1 MFYRNGPGNPVLFL
15 LHPLTEPVEIFRKG
29 LDMSEI
35 LGSAGKTSPINPIR
49 KKELDDN
56 WKTVAAKAVTD
67 DTFKK
72 SLAKDPFKVLEAQ
85 GLKVD
90 PEIKV
95 NYDETNEEYNM
106 VVAANA
112 SEEVQAE
119 AKWWNWRLKIIKE
132 FDQSLDRKVGNVVG
146 FHEGCQPRSII

>member
-1 MFYRNGPGNPVLFL
+1 
-15 LHPLTEPVEIFRKG
+15 
-29 LDMSEI
+29 MSEI
-35 LGSAGKTSPINPIR
+35 LGSTGKTSPINPIR
-49 KKELDDN
+49 KKELEDN
-56 WKTVAAKAVTD
+56 WKAVVVKAVTD

-72 SLAKDPFKVLEAQ
+72 SLAKDPFKVMEEQ

-95 NYDETNEEYNM
+95 NFDETNQEYNM
-106 VVAANA
+106 VVPPNA

-132 FDQSLDRKVGNVVG
+132 YDQSLDRQVGTVVG
-146 FHEGCQPRSII
+146 IDEGCRPRSII

>member
-1 MFYRNGPGNPVLFL
+1 
-15 LHPLTEPVEIFRKG
+15 
-29 LDMSEI
+29 MSEI

-132 FDQSLDRKVGNVVG
+132 FDQSLDRQVGNVVG
-146 FHEGCQPRSII
+146 FHEGDMPRSII

>member
-1 MFYRNGPGNPVLFL
+1 
-15 LHPLTEPVEIFRKG
+15 
-29 LDMSEI
+29 MSEI

-67 DTFKK
+67 DTFKE

-132 FDQSLDRKVGNVVG
+132 FDQSLDRQVGNVVG
-146 FHEGCQPRSII
+146 FDEGARARSII

>member
-1 MFYRNGPGNPVLFL
+1 
-15 LHPLTEPVEIFRKG
+15 
-29 LDMSEI
+29 MSEI

-72 SLAKDPFKVLEAQ
+72 SLAEDPFKVLEAQ

-95 NYDETNEEYNM
+95 NYDETNQVYNM
-106 VVAANA
+106 VVAENA

-146 FHEGCQPRSII
+146 FHEGDMPRSII

>member
-1 MFYRNGPGNPVLFL
+1 
-15 LHPLTEPVEIFRKG
+15 
-29 LDMSEI
+29 MSEI

-95 NYDETNEEYNM
+95 NYDETNQEYNM

-119 AKWWNWRLKIIKE
+119 AKWWNWRLKMIKE
-132 FDQSLDRKVGNVVG
+132 FDQSLDRQVGNVVG
-146 FHEGCQPRSII
+146 FHEGDMPRSII

>member
-1 MFYRNGPGNPVLFL
+1 
-15 LHPLTEPVEIFRKG
+15 
-29 LDMSEI
+29 MSEI

-132 FDQSLDRKVGNVVG
+132 FDQSLDRQVGNVVG
-146 FHEGCQPRSII
+146 FDEGARARSII

>member
-1 MFYRNGPGNPVLFL
+1 M
-15 LHPLTEPVEIFRKG
+15 
-29 LDMSEI
+29 
-35 LGSAGKTSPINPIR
+35 
-49 KKELDDN
+49 
-56 WKTVAAKAVTD
+56 
-67 DTFKK
+67 
-72 SLAKDPFKVLEAQ
+72 
-85 GLKVD
+85 KVD

-132 FDQSLDRKVGNVVG
+132 FDQSLDRQVGNVVG
-146 FHEGCQPRSII
+146 FHEGDMPRSII

>member
-1 MFYRNGPGNPVLFL
+1 
-15 LHPLTEPVEIFRKG
+15 
-29 LDMSEI
+29 MSEI

-95 NYDETNEEYNM
+95 NYDETNQEYNM

-132 FDQSLDRKVGNVVG
+132 FDQSLDRQVGNVVG
-146 FHEGCQPRSII
+146 FHEGDMPRSII

>member
-1 MFYRNGPGNPVLFL
+1 
-15 LHPLTEPVEIFRKG
+15 
-29 LDMSEI
+29 MSEI

-72 SLAKDPFKVLEAQ
+72 SLAEDPFKVLEAQ

-132 FDQSLDRKVGNVVG
+132 FDQSLDRQVGNVVG
-146 FHEGCQPRSII
+146 FHEGDMPRSII

>member
-1 MFYRNGPGNPVLFL
+1 
-15 LHPLTEPVEIFRKG
+15 
-29 LDMSEI
+29 MSEI
-35 LGSAGKTSPINPIR
+35 LGSTGKTSPINPIR

-67 DTFKK
+67 DIFKK
-72 SLAKDPFKVLEAQ
+72 SLAKDPFKVLEAH

-132 FDQSLDRKVGNVVG
+132 FDQSLDRQVGNVVG
-146 FHEGCQPRSII
+146 FDEGCRPRSII

>member
-1 MFYRNGPGNPVLFL
+1 
-15 LHPLTEPVEIFRKG
+15 
-29 LDMSEI
+29 MSEI
-35 LGSAGKTSPINPIR
+35 LGSAGSTSPINPIR

-67 DTFKK
+67 DIFKK
-72 SLAKDPFKVLEAQ
+72 SLAKDPFKVLEAH
-85 GLKVD
+85 GLKAD

-95 NYDETNEEYNM
+95 NYDETNKKYNM
-106 VVAANA
+106 VAPTNA

-132 FDQSLDRKVGNVVG
+132 FDQSLDRQVGNVVG
-146 FHEGCQPRSII
+146 FDEGCRPRSII

>member
-1 MFYRNGPGNPVLFL
+1 
-15 LHPLTEPVEIFRKG
+15 
-29 LDMSEI
+29 MSEI

-106 VVAANA
+106 VVAENA

-132 FDQSLDRKVGNVVG
+132 FDQSLDRQVGNVVG
-146 FHEGCQPRSII
+146 FHEGDMPRSII

>member
-1 MFYRNGPGNPVLFL
+1 
-15 LHPLTEPVEIFRKG
+15 
-29 LDMSEI
+29 MSEI

-72 SLAKDPFKVLEAQ
+72 SLAKDPFKVLEAH

-95 NYDETNEEYNM
+95 NYDETNQGYNM
-106 VVAANA
+106 VVAENA

-132 FDQSLDRKVGNVVG
+132 FDQSLDRQVGNVVG
-146 FHEGCQPRSII
+146 FDEGAPVRSII

>member
-1 MFYRNGPGNPVLFL
+1 
-15 LHPLTEPVEIFRKG
+15 
-29 LDMSEI
+29 MSEI

-95 NYDETNEEYNM
+95 NYDETNQEYNM

-132 FDQSLDRKVGNVVG
+132 FDQSLDRQVGNVVG
-146 FHEGCQPRSII
+146 FDEGAQARSII

>member
-1 MFYRNGPGNPVLFL
+1 
-15 LHPLTEPVEIFRKG
+15 
-29 LDMSEI
+29 MSEI

-56 WKTVAAKAVTD
+56 WKTIAAKAVTD

-72 SLAKDPFKVLEAQ
+72 SLAKDPFKVLEAH

-95 NYDETNEEYNM
+95 NYDETNKEFIL
-106 VVAANA
+106 VIPSNA

-119 AKWWNWRLKIIKE
+119 GKWWNWRLKIIKE
-132 FDQSLDRKVGNVVG
+132 FDQSLDRQVGNVVG
-146 FHEGCQPRSII
+146 FDEGAPARSII

>member
-1 MFYRNGPGNPVLFL
+1 
-15 LHPLTEPVEIFRKG
+15 
-29 LDMSEI
+29 MSEI

-95 NYDETNEEYNM
+95 NYDETNQAYNM
-106 VVAANA
+106 VVAENA

-132 FDQSLDRKVGNVVG
+132 FDQSLDRQVGNVVG
-146 FHEGCQPRSII
+146 FHEGDMPRSII

>member
-1 MFYRNGPGNPVLFL
+1 
-15 LHPLTEPVEIFRKG
+15 
-29 LDMSEI
+29 MSEI

-106 VVAANA
+106 VVAENA

-119 AKWWNWRLKIIKE
+119 AKLWNWRLKIIKE
-132 FDQSLDRKVGNVVG
+132 FDQGLDRQVGNVVG
-146 FHEGCQPRSII
+146 FHEGDMPRSII

>member
-1 MFYRNGPGNPVLFL
+1 
-15 LHPLTEPVEIFRKG
+15 
-29 LDMSEI
+29 MSEI

-72 SLAKDPFKVLEAQ
+72 SLAKDPFKVLEAH

-132 FDQSLDRKVGNVVG
+132 FDQGLDRQVGNVVG
-146 FHEGCQPRSII
+146 FDEGARARSII

>member
-1 MFYRNGPGNPVLFL
+1 
-15 LHPLTEPVEIFRKG
+15 
-29 LDMSEI
+29 MSEI

-72 SLAKDPFKVLEAQ
+72 SLAEDPFKVLEAQ

-95 NYDETNEEYNM
+95 NYDETNQEYNM
-106 VVAANA
+106 VVAENA

-132 FDQSLDRKVGNVVG
+132 FDQSLDRQVGNVVG
-146 FHEGCQPRSII
+146 FHEGDMPRSII

>member
-1 MFYRNGPGNPVLFL
+1 
-15 LHPLTEPVEIFRKG
+15 
-29 LDMSEI
+29 MSEI

-132 FDQSLDRKVGNVVG
+132 FDQSLDRQVGNVVG
-146 FHEGCQPRSII
+146 FDEGCRPRSII

>member
-1 MFYRNGPGNPVLFL
+1 
-15 LHPLTEPVEIFRKG
+15 
-29 LDMSEI
+29 MSEI

-67 DTFKK
+67 NTFKK

-146 FHEGCQPRSII
+146 FDEGAPVRSII

>member
-1 MFYRNGPGNPVLFL
+1 
-15 LHPLTEPVEIFRKG
+15 
-29 LDMSEI
+29 MSEI

-56 WKTVAAKAVTD
+56 WKTIAAKAVTD
-67 DTFKK
+67 KAFTK
-72 SLAKDPFKVLEAQ
+72 SLAADPFKVLEAY

-95 NYDETNEEYNM
+95 NFDETNKKYNM
-106 VVAANA
+106 VVPTNA

-119 AKWWNWRLKIIKE
+119 AKWWGWRLKMIKE
-132 FDQSLDRKVGNVVG
+132 FDQSLDRQVGTVVG
-146 FHEGCQPRSII
+146 IDEGCRPRSII

>member
-1 MFYRNGPGNPVLFL
+1 
-15 LHPLTEPVEIFRKG
+15 
-29 LDMSEI
+29 MSEI

-67 DTFKK
+67 DIFKK
-72 SLAKDPFKVLEAQ
+72 SLAKDPFKVLEAH

-132 FDQSLDRKVGNVVG
+132 FDQSLDRQVGNVVG
-146 FHEGCQPRSII
+146 FDEGCRPRSII

>member
-1 MFYRNGPGNPVLFL
+1 
-15 LHPLTEPVEIFRKG
+15 
-29 LDMSEI
+29 MSEI

-67 DTFKK
+67 DIFKK
-72 SLAKDPFKVLEAQ
+72 SLAKDPFKVLEAH

-132 FDQSLDRKVGNVVG
+132 FDQSLDRQVGNVVG
-146 FHEGCQPRSII
+146 FDEGARTRSII

>member
-1 MFYRNGPGNPVLFL
+1 
-15 LHPLTEPVEIFRKG
+15 
-29 LDMSEI
+29 MSEI

-72 SLAKDPFKVLEAQ
+72 SLAEDPFKVLEAQ

-132 FDQSLDRKVGNVVG
+132 FDQSLDRQVGNVVG
-146 FHEGCQPRSII
+146 IDEGCQPRSII

>member
-1 MFYRNGPGNPVLFL
+1 
-15 LHPLTEPVEIFRKG
+15 
-29 LDMSEI
+29 MSEI

-72 SLAKDPFKVLEAQ
+72 SLAEDPFKVLEAQ

-106 VVAANA
+106 VVAENA

-132 FDQSLDRKVGNVVG
+132 FDQSLDRQVGNVVG
-146 FHEGCQPRSII
+146 FHEGDMPRSII

>member
-1 MFYRNGPGNPVLFL
+1 
-15 LHPLTEPVEIFRKG
+15 
-29 LDMSEI
+29 MSEI

-67 DTFKK
+67 DTFKE

-132 FDQSLDRKVGNVVG
+132 FDQSLDRQVGNVVG
-146 FHEGCQPRSII
+146 FHEGDMPRSII

>member
-1 MFYRNGPGNPVLFL
+1 
-15 LHPLTEPVEIFRKG
+15 
-29 LDMSEI
+29 MSEI

-72 SLAKDPFKVLEAQ
+72 SLAEDPFKVLEAQ

-146 FHEGCQPRSII
+146 FHEGARARSII

>member
-1 MFYRNGPGNPVLFL
+1 
-15 LHPLTEPVEIFRKG
+15 
-29 LDMSEI
+29 MSEI

-67 DTFKK
+67 DIFKK

-132 FDQSLDRKVGNVVG
+132 FDQSLDRQVGNVVG
-146 FHEGCQPRSII
+146 FHEGDMPRSII

>member
-1 MFYRNGPGNPVLFL
+1 
-15 LHPLTEPVEIFRKG
+15 
-29 LDMSEI
+29 MSEI

-72 SLAKDPFKVLEAQ
+72 SLAEDPFKVLEAQ

-95 NYDETNEEYNM
+95 NYDETNQEYNM

-132 FDQSLDRKVGNVVG
+132 FDQSLDRQVGNVVG
-146 FHEGCQPRSII
+146 FHEGDMPRSII

>member
-1 MFYRNGPGNPVLFL
+1 
-15 LHPLTEPVEIFRKG
+15 
-29 LDMSEI
+29 MSEI

-95 NYDETNEEYNM
+95 NYDETNQVYNM
-106 VVAANA
+106 VVAENA

-132 FDQSLDRKVGNVVG
+132 FDQSLDRQVGNVVG
-146 FHEGCQPRSII
+146 FDEGAPARSII

>member
-1 MFYRNGPGNPVLFL
+1 
-15 LHPLTEPVEIFRKG
+15 
-29 LDMSEI
+29 MSEI
-35 LGSAGKTSPINPIR
+35 LGSAGKTSPSNPIR

-72 SLAKDPFKVLEAQ
+72 SLAEDPFKVLEAQ

-90 PEIKV
+90 PELKV
-95 NYDETNEEYNM
+95 NYDETNQVYNM
-106 VVAANA
+106 VVAENA

-119 AKWWNWRLKIIKE
+119 AKWWKWRLKIIKE
-132 FDQSLDRKVGNVVG
+132 FDQSLDRQVGNVVG
-146 FHEGCQPRSII
+146 FHEGDMPRSII

>member
-1 MFYRNGPGNPVLFL
+1 
-15 LHPLTEPVEIFRKG
+15 
-29 LDMSEI
+29 MSEI

-67 DTFKK
+67 DTFKE

-119 AKWWNWRLKIIKE
+119 AKWWNWRLKMIKE
-132 FDQSLDRKVGNVVG
+132 FDQSLDRQVGTVVG
-146 FHEGCQPRSII
+146 VEEGDRPRSII

>member
-1 MFYRNGPGNPVLFL
+1 
-15 LHPLTEPVEIFRKG
+15 
-29 LDMSEI
+29 MSEI

-95 NYDETNEEYNM
+95 NYDETNQVYNM
-106 VVAANA
+106 VVAENA

-132 FDQSLDRKVGNVVG
+132 FDQSLDRQVGNVVG
-146 FHEGCQPRSII
+146 FHEGDMPRSII

>member
-1 MFYRNGPGNPVLFL
+1 MG
-15 LHPLTEPVEIFRKG
+15 
-29 LDMSEI
+29 EI

-132 FDQSLDRKVGNVVG
+132 FDQSLDRQVGNVVG
-146 FHEGCQPRSII
+146 FDEGARARSII